1 VQVETR
7 IETSSNERE
16 LDLALGELETLLRE
30 ETAALT
36 ALDRDAIERI
46 SSCKLSV
53 CERMTKYGKSGHKS
67 QARRAQLQRIR
78 RQAIHNQVLLVHAR
92 DSVRGVLALLTGQ
105 APDSTRPASDGRML
119 HVRG

>member
-1 VQVETR
+1 VQVET
-7 IETSSNERE
+7 IKEGSGSERE

-36 ALDRDAIERI
+36 ALDRDSIDRI
-46 SSCKLSV
+46 SSSKAAV
-53 CERMTKYGKSGHKS
+53 CERLTRYGKSPNKS

-78 RQAIHNQVLLVHAR
+78 RQALYNQVLLVHAR

-105 APDSTRPASDGRML
+105 APDSARARSDGRML